1 MGVWQVLGYFFYS
14 ISTFSLNLIKRLT
27 ENDFVV
33 QDSVSEAKNVRRIIE
48 ELLKNGHR
56 FVSFD
61 LKSLFTSV
69 SLELLILY

>member
-1 MGVWQVLGYFFYS
+1 M
-14 ISTFSLNLIKRLT
+14 STFSLNLIKRLT

-33 QDSVSEAKNVRRIIE
+33 QDSVSEAKNMRRIIE